1 MIVEGLVSLQ
11 CRVNEK
17 TDPVTHPHKEGKQVH
32 HQWDCKTG
40 NIPWCDWNWR
50 FETAKAVLCSGT
62 LPSGTTYYGEMRVV
76 DVHLGHVRQKLGDP
90 ALITTVRSVGYR
102 FEDETL

>member
-17 TDPVTHPHKEGKQVH
+17 PDPVTHPHKEGKQVH

-50 FETAKAVLCSGT
+50 FETAKTVLCSGT
-62 LPSGTTYYGEMRVV
+62 LPSGTTYYDDVIGGLWDCNNKVV
-76 DVHLGHVRQKLGDP
+76 VNEGKFNER
-90 ALITTVRSVGYR
+90 
-102 FEDETL
+102 